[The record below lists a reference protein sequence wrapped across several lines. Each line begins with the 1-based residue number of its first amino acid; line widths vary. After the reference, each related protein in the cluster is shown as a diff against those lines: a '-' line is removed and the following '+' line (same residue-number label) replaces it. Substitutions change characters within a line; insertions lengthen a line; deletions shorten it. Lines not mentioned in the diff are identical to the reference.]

1 MELPRCDVCGESVPI
16 AEGRLLLKEDDVN
29 RYWSHQFEA
38 EEETNR
44 ISGKQELDG
53 RRGLS
58 VRRLPREA
66 DAIPWRWGHER
77 CLPESRYVVIAKRF
91 ENIGQLV
98 DWTHQLLNDALFTK
112 TNWRE
117 TLRRFYHL
125 PAA

>member
-1 MELPRCDVCGESVPI
+1 MPI
-16 AEGRLLLKEDDVN
+16 AEGRLLLKEDDVD
-29 RYWSHQFEA
+29 RYWSHQL
-38 EEETNR
+38 EEEERTDR
-44 ISGKQELDG
+44 INGKEEPH
-53 RRGLS
+53 RSRGLL
-58 VRRLPREA
+58 VKRPPVEA

-91 ENIGQLV
+91 ENMGQLV

>member
-1 MELPRCDVCGESVPI
+1 MELPRCDACGESVPI

-29 RYWSHQFEA
+29 RYWSHQLRA
-38 EEETNR
+38 EERMNR
-44 ISGKQELDG
+44 IGGEQELDG
-53 RRGLS
+53 HAGLPG
-58 VRRLPREA
+58 RHLPLEA

-77 CLPESRYVVIAKRF
+77 CFPESRYVVIAKRF